1 MARRAAPRHTGAMKT
16 VYLVEDAPL
25 VRERLLELLGGLP
38 DTKVMGIS
46 ARADEAIR
54 EILADR
60 PDAVVVDLHLAQGS
74 GFDVL
79 RAVRSAA
86 LGIAVFVLTSFA
98 AEPTRRVAERLGA
111 SGFFDK
117 ATEFE
122 RVREAVAA
130 CTTLGMDRRIA

>member
-1 MARRAAPRHTGAMKT
+1 MARRPAPRHTGAMKT

-25 VRERLLELLGGLP
+25 VRERLLELLEGLP
-38 DTKVMGIS
+38 DTRVVGIS

-98 AEPTRRVAERLGA
+98 ADPTRRVAERLGA

-130 CTTLGMDRRIA
+130 CTTQGLDRRIA